1 MPRADALRRALKAFP
16 SLLRVGVAEAV
27 AYRAEFVVWLLTTT
41 LPLVML
47 ALWAEVARSGPVGSY
62 SGADFTAYYL
72 AAFVVRQLTGS
83 WVAWDMNREIKEGL
97 ISMRLL
103 RPLHPLVA
111 YAAENLAVLPLRLAL
126 SLPVAV
132 LALVISGRQHMTH
145 DPVLMLLF
153 PVAVGIGWALSFS
166 VMAIIG
172 ALAFFIESTVLV
184 FEIWFGLFSLCS
196 GYLIPISLF
205 PGWLA
210 VTLRYLPF
218 HAMLGL
224 PVEIAIGQIGPAQAV
239 QELALAGGYVLAAVA
254 IAVALFQLGARRYS
268 AYGA

>member
-1 MPRADALRRALKAFP
+1 MRGDAIGRALKAFP

-27 AYRAEFVVWLLTTT
+27 AYRAEFLVWLLTTT

-47 ALWAEVARSGPVGSY
+47 ALWSEVARGGPVGSY
-62 SGADFTAYYL
+62 TGADFTAYYL
-72 AAFVVRQLTGS
+72 VAFVVRQLTGS
-83 WVAWDMNREIKEGL
+83 WVAWEMNREIKEGL

-111 YAAENLAVLPLRLAL
+111 YAAENLAVLPLRLTL
-126 SLPVAV
+126 SLPVAI
-132 LALVISGRQHMTH
+132 LALVIAGRQHLTH
-145 DPVLMLLF
+145 DPVSILLF
-153 PVAVGIGWALSFS
+153 PVSVITGWALSFS
-166 VMAIIG
+166 VMTIIG

-184 FEIWFGLFSLCS
+184 FEIWFGLYTLCS

-205 PGWLA
+205 PHWLA
-210 VTLRYLPF
+210 LTLRYLPF

-224 PVEIAIGQIGPAQAV
+224 PVEIAIGQIGRAQAI
-239 QELALAGGYVLAAVA
+239 QELALAGSYVIAAMLV
-254 IAVALFQLGARRYS
+254 AVALFQLGARRYS

>member
-1 MPRADALRRALKAFP
+1 MRRADAFRRALSAFP

-47 ALWAEVARSGPVGSY
+47 ALWAEVARGGPVGSY
-62 SGADFTAYYL
+62 TGADFTAYYL
-72 AAFVVRQLTGS
+72 TTFIVRQLTGS
-83 WVAWDMNREIKEGL
+83 WVAWEMNREIKEGL

-111 YAAENLAVLPLRLAL
+111 YAAENMAVLPLRLTL
-126 SLPVAV
+126 SMPVAILV
-132 LALVISGRQHMTH
+132 LIISGRQHLTH
-145 DPVLMLLF
+145 DPILLLLF
-153 PVAVGIGWALSFS
+153 PVAVAAGWALSFS

-184 FEIWFGLFSLCS
+184 FEIWFGIYSLCS
-196 GYLIPISLF
+196 GYLVPISLF
-205 PGWLA
+205 PSWLA
-210 VTLRYLPF
+210 VLLRYLPF

-224 PVEIAIGQIGPAQAV
+224 PVEIAIGKIGTAQALREV
-239 QELALAGGYVLAAVA
+239 ALAGGYVAATVFG
-254 IAVALFQLGARRYS
+254 AVALFQLGARRYS

>member
-1 MPRADALRRALKAFP
+1 MALDPLRRALAAFP
-16 SLLRVGVAEAV
+16 SLLRIGVAEAV

-47 ALWAEVARSGPVGSY
+47 ALWSEVARGGPVGSY
-62 SGADFTAYYL
+62 TGADFTAYYL
-72 AAFVVRQLTGS
+72 AAFIVRQLTGS

-103 RPLHPLVA
+103 RPLHPLVG
-111 YAAENLAVLPLRLAL
+111 YAAENLGVLPLRIVLC
-126 SLPVAV
+126 LPVAIV
-132 LALVISGRQHMTH
+132 VFLIAGRQHLTH
-145 DPVLMLLF
+145 DPTLLALF
-153 PVAVGIGWALSFS
+153 PLSVLLGWALSFS

-196 GYLIPISLF
+196 GYLVPVSLF

-210 VTLRYLPF
+210 ISLRYLPF

-224 PVEIAIGQIGPAQAV
+224 PVEIVIGQIAPAAAV
-239 QELALAGGYVLAAVA
+239 REVALGAAYVLAAMLC
-254 IAVALFQLGARRYS
+254 AVGLFQLGTRRYS